1 MVRVSTCPICGFPF
15 AVGGEV
21 IKCVSLAFLPVLH
34 GFFEDIIFAPEF
46 FRFFFAIDKVHIGIY
61 FVVHIFLLHL

>member
-1 MVRVSTCPICGFPF
+1 MCKSR
-15 AVGGEV
+15 
-21 IKCVSLAFLPVLH
+21 LPY
-34 GFFEDIIFAPEF
+34 GSPWIFEDIIFAPEF